1 MNVNKEGTLS
11 DTEHK
16 ITAEELRNTF
26 MIHILAG
33 GALCFAITFLELS
46 IYLAV
51 LFGICIMAS
60 YYYQFHKGQKP
71 AALMSMFSDSVY
83 YLGFILTLASL
94 VCSMLFFNIDSGAS
108 SASIVI
114 SQFGAAMIT
123 TLVGL
128 GLRIYLQNF
137 DTSVES
143 AQLSARESLDE
154 TVRGFNVQMRL
165 TNESLSKLS
174 SVMNKSIEDTEV
186 RNKKSLEML
195 TDTQERLVKLGEDS
209 LSGFSSAAKNVIAD
223 SLSELEQLSA
233 TISQRVSQ
241 VGSEIVKSN
250 EKLFEDLSEKVEQ
263 ALSSQ
268 MNSVTE
274 QIETSLK
281 EAVNASDK
289 FRAELETTNKNIK
302 SLGTTTANVTKNIA
316 DMEFF
321 VPDIEAMSES
331 QDKYISNLE
340 LLSSEV
346 ESKTHS
352 LMNIERDMQS
362 HMSAVALGYEKV
374 INSYQEVMSSS
385 KASQLVEEESKL
397 LEALKSRAESI
408 DVLAKQWD
416 IDVRAMAEHSRDFSE
431 NLVKTAKFITTEMQ
445 TPSVSQ
451 EAVNG

>member
-1 MNVNKEGTLS
+1 MKDNKEGTLS

-26 MIHILAG
+26 MVHILAG
-33 GALCFAITFLELS
+33 VTLCFAITFLKLS

-51 LFGICIMAS
+51 LFGIGIMAS

-71 AALMSMFSDSVY
+71 AALLSMFSDSVY

-94 VCSMLFFNIDSGAS
+94 VCSMLFFNIESGAS

-137 DTSVES
+137 DTTVES

-174 SVMNKSIEDTEV
+174 SVMNKSIEDTEE

-195 TDTQERLVKLGEDS
+195 KDTQERLVKLGEDS
-209 LSGFSSAAKNVIAD
+209 LSGFSSAAKDVIAD

-233 TISQRVSQ
+233 TISQRVSK

-250 EKLFEDLSEKVEQ
+250 EKLFEDLREKVEL

-268 MNSVTE
+268 MNNVTE

-281 EAVNASDK
+281 EAVTASDK
-289 FRAELETTNKNIK
+289 FSAELEETNKNIK
-302 SLGTTTANVTKNIA
+302 SLGTTTAHVTKNIA

-321 VPDIEAMSES
+321 VPDIKAMSES
-331 QDKYISNLE
+331 QDKYISNLD

-346 ESKTHS
+346 ESKTRS
-352 LMNIERDMQS
+352 LMKVERDMQS
-362 HMSAVALGYEKV
+362 HMSAVAQGYEKV
-374 INSYQEVMSSS
+374 INSYQEVISSS

-445 TPSVSQ
+445 TPATTKEV
-451 EAVNG
+451 VNG

>member
-1 MNVNKEGTLS
+1 MKGDKEGTLS
-11 DTEHK
+11 NTQHK
-16 ITAEELRNTF
+16 ITAEELGNTF
-26 MIHILAG
+26 MVHIGAG
-33 GALCFAITFLELS
+33 VVLCIAISLLKLPY
-46 IYLAV
+46 YLAV
-51 LFGICIMAS
+51 LLGIGIMAS
-60 YYYQFHKGQKP
+60 YYYQFHKGKKP
-71 AALMSMFSDSVY
+71 AALLSMFSDSVY

-94 VCSMLFFNIDSGAS
+94 VCSMLFFDIESGAS
-108 SASIVI
+108 SASTVI

-137 DTSVES
+137 DTTVES

-174 SVMNKSIEDTEV
+174 SVMNKSIEDTEE
-186 RNKKSLEML
+186 RNKKSLEIL
-195 TDTQERLVKLGEDS
+195 KDTQERLVKLGEDS
-209 LSGFSSAAKNVIAD
+209 LSGFSSAAKNVIAN

-233 TISQRVSQ
+233 TISQRVSH

-250 EKLFEDLSEKVEQ
+250 EKMFEDLSEKVEQ
-263 ALSSQ
+263 TLSSQ

-281 EAVNASDK
+281 EAATASDK
-289 FRAELETTNKNIK
+289 FSAELEMTNKNIK
-302 SLGTTTANVTKNIA
+302 SLGTTTARVTKNIA
-316 DMEFF
+316 DMEIF

-331 QDKYISNLE
+331 QGKYISNLD

-346 ESKTHS
+346 ESKTRS
-352 LMNIERDMQS
+352 LMKVERDMQS
-362 HMSAVALGYEKV
+362 HMSAVSEGYQKV
-374 INSYQEVMSSS
+374 INSYQEVISSS

-397 LEALKSRAESI
+397 IEALKSRAESI

-416 IDVRAMAEHSRDFSE
+416 IDVRAMAEHSREFSE

-445 TPSVSQ
+445 TSAATQ
-451 EAVNG
+451 EVVNG